1 MTLPHY
7 YNTEL
12 EADVLNT
19 LQISSLKA
27 SLLDNTSN
35 STTADPDFP
44 LQCWKELADCNLLQR
59 FIHYSSPPKTSPA
72 KLAYRDIAL
81 AGYVMTRYHRSTGLT
96 MTWIGQLLKSYFLTT
111 FNCHDPDY
119 VLAILNGDS
128 LCALAISEPNVGA
141 HPKHLS
147 CTAVKDGNEYI
158 INGEKAFISHGPYA
172 DRFIVLATTDQN
184 EGRKYYSAFLVPANN
199 PGLLRLPPQPVK
211 GLQPSSH
218 CNIVFTDCRIPVDS
232 LLGTP
237 GNAFAEISLPM
248 RTLEDSLMLAP
259 IAGAMQAQFD
269 LIAQSPTLSTP
280 LNNSKLGELLS
291 LTESA
296 KELGILA
303 ASKLG
308 QQSHTP
314 DLTPLII
321 GFRSLVEQVQTALL
335 EWHDECPG
343 LKELAADIQILCS
356 IGRQATA
363 ARTVTLAERFLDEQK
378 QID

>member
-12 EADVLNT
+12 ESDVLNA
-19 LQISSLKA
+19 LQISSLKT

-44 LQCWKELADCNLLQR
+44 LQCWQELADHKLLQR
-59 FIHYSSPPKTSPA
+59 FIHYPSSPKPSSA
-72 KLAYRDIAL
+72 RLAYRDIAQ
-81 AGYVMTRYHRSTGLT
+81 AGYVMTRYHRSLGLT
-96 MTWIGQLLKSYFLTT
+96 MTWAGQLLKSYFLSI
-111 FNCHDPDY
+111 FNCHDPGY
-119 VLAILNGDS
+119 VQAVLNGDS

-172 DRFIVLATTDQN
+172 DRFIVLAITDQN

-199 PGLLRLPPQPVK
+199 PSLRRLPPQPVK

-218 CNIVFTDCRIPVDS
+218 CNIVFTDCRIPANS

-248 RTLEDSLMLAP
+248 RTLEDGLMLAP
-259 IAGAMQAQFD
+259 IAGAMQAQLD
-269 LIAQSPTLSTP
+269 LIAQSPALSTP

-335 EWHDECPG
+335 EWHYACPG

>member
-1 MTLPHY
+1 MTLPRH
-7 YNTEL
+7 YNTEF
-12 EADVLNT
+12 ETEVLKT
-19 LQISSLKA
+19 LQTSRLKTKLYANA
-27 SLLDNTSN
+27 SNTI
-35 STTADPDFP
+35 TAEHHLP
-44 LQCWKELADCNLLQR
+44 LQCWKELADYKLIQR
-59 FIHYSSPPKTSPA
+59 FLHHPSFPNTPSAT
-72 KLAYRDIAL
+72 LAYRDIAQ
-81 AGYVMTRYHRSTGLT
+81 AGYVMTRYHHSTGLT
-96 MTWIGQLLKSYFLTT
+96 MTWIGQLLKCYFLTT

-119 VLAILNGDS
+119 VQAILNGDS

-147 CTAVKDGNEYI
+147 CTAVNDGSQYI
-158 INGEKAFISHGPYA
+158 INGEKAFVSHGPYA
-172 DRFIVLATTDQN
+172 DHFIVLAITNQN
-184 EGRKYYSAFLVPANN
+184 EGRKYYSAFLVPANS
-199 PGLLRLPPQPVK
+199 PGLQRLPPQPVK

-218 CNIVFTDCRIPVDS
+218 CNIVFTDCRIPADS
-232 LLGTP
+232 LIGTP
-237 GNAFAEISLPM
+237 GNAFTEISLPM
-248 RTLEDSLMLAP
+248 RTLEDGLMLAP
-259 IAGAMQAQFD
+259 IAGAMQAQLD
-269 LIAQSPTLSTP
+269 LIAQTPTLSTP

-308 QQSHTP
+308 HKTHTP

-321 GFRSLVEQVQTALL
+321 GFRSLAEQVQTALL
-335 EWHDECPG
+335 EWHDACPG

>member
-1 MTLPHY
+1 MTLSRH

-12 EADVLNT
+12 ETEILNT
-19 LQISSLKA
+19 LQTSRLKTKLHANA
-27 SLLDNTSN
+27 SNTI
-35 STTADPDFP
+35 TAEHHLP
-44 LQCWKELADCNLLQR
+44 LQCWKELADYNLLQR
-59 FIHYSSPPKTSPA
+59 FIHYSCSPKKSSA
-72 KLAYRDIAL
+72 KLAYRDIAQ

-96 MTWIGQLLKSYFLTT
+96 MTWIGQLLKSYFLAT
-111 FNCHDPDY
+111 FSCHDPDY
-119 VLAILNGDS
+119 VQAVLNGDS

-147 CTAVKDGNEYI
+147 CTAVKDGNQYI
-158 INGEKAFISHGPYA
+158 INGEKAFVSHGPYA
-172 DRFIVLATTDQN
+172 DRFIVLAITDQN
-184 EGRKYYSAFLVPANN
+184 EGRKYYSAFLVPANS
-199 PGLLRLPPQPVK
+199 PGLRRLPPQPVK

-218 CNIVFTDCRIPVDS
+218 CNIVFTDCRIPVDA

-259 IAGAMQAQFD
+259 IAGAMQAQLD
-269 LIAQSPTLSTP
+269 LISQSPTLSSP

-335 EWHDECPG
+335 EWHDEYPG